1 MALDQSVRAEV
12 VKNILTFEKKVNHF
26 YLDSVGKV
34 TVGIGHVIPNKMAVS
49 SITMYKVKNK
59 LPCAMATLMEKQKE
73 FDDILK
79 QKKNYKAE
87 WYQKFTTLV
96 MKDADINAQL
106 NKHIDSFY
114 KELSATYKKSKGYP
128 DNFDNFDK
136 NVQAA
141 LFDMIFNLGAG
152 QIVNKFAKFDAAI
165 KSGDWKKAASESNRP
180 QLDPKR
186 NTYVKSKLNAAAL
199 KVKVTTP

>member
-1 MALDQSVRAEV
+1 MALDQSVRTEV
-12 VKNILTFEKKVNHF
+12 VKNILTFEKRINHF

-34 TVGIGHVIPNKMAVS
+34 TVGIGHMLPNKMAVS

-59 LPCAMATLMEKQKE
+59 LPGAMATLMDKQKE
-73 FDDILK
+73 FDAILK

-87 WYQKFTTLV
+87 WYEKHTTLV
-96 MKDADINAQL
+96 MKDADSTALL
-106 NKHIDSFY
+106 NKHVDSFY
-114 KELSATYKKSKGYP
+114 KELIATYKKSKGYP
-128 DNFDNFDK
+128 DDFDNFDK

-152 QIVNKFAKFDAAI
+152 QIVNKLTKFDAAV
-165 KSGDWKKAASESNRP
+165 KSGDWKKAAAESNRP

-186 NTYVKSKLNAAAL
+186 NTYVKTKLNAAAI
-199 KVKVTTP
+199 KVKVSTP